1 MKKITTFLLFCLSLS
16 AFGQIS
22 DDSDDFFSG
31 KWNINV
37 FGTPQGD
44 VNITADLKR
53 VEGELT
59 GTLETDAAESL
70 ITITEI
76 EEKQDAIDIAFFAQ
90 GYDLVL
96 SLKKVDDDHLEG
108 SMMDMFDAKA
118 ERIIELDFFVGE
130 WTVNVHD
137 TPQGDIEIIAD
148 LYREGD
154 MLTGTLTSTTES
166 EPIQIRDVEET
177 ETSIAI
183 DFYAQGYDLVL
194 NLKKVDEDH
203 LEGDLSDMFN
213 AEAERIKE
221 ADDFFAGDW
230 ELEFIGTP
238 NGDAKMLMSLSRND
252 HSLIGNLTPMGQE
265 GDEIMITDINEE
277 ESSIEIFFSAQGY
290 QVSVK
295 LEIVDE
301 NNLSGS
307 LMDLIDAKA
316 RRVAK

>member
-16 AFGQIS
+16 AIGQIS
-22 DDSDDFFSG
+22 DDSDDFFAG

-53 VEGELT
+53 VDGELT

-183 DFYAQGYDLVL
+183 DFFAQGYDLVL

-221 ADDFFAGDW
+221 AEDFFAGDW

-252 HSLIGNLTPMGQE
+252 DTLIGNLTPMGQE

-290 QVSVK
+290 DVSVM
-295 LEIVDE
+295 LEKVDD
-301 NNLSGS
+301 NKLSGS
-307 LMDLIDAKA
+307 LMDMFDAKA